1 MTDFSVVHQLIGT
14 RSPIRKLVFPL
25 LANCPAPEVRK
36 EFRILCVSPHDRHI
50 AHLLTI
56 AYTEYQIMQRIYEAT
71 CDKKTRNVTFLI
83 LFLDKLDSYNI
94 MVFRTYF
101 LSFGIL

>member
-1 MTDFSVVHQLIGT
+1 M
-14 RSPIRKLVFPL
+14 P
-25 LANCPAPEVRK
+25 ANCPAPEVRR
-36 EFRILCVSPHDRHI
+36 EIRILCVSPHDRHI

-101 LSFGIL
+101 LSFGILWVNILLACGRVG